1 MNLYV
6 TRLGELA
13 THLGI
18 GTIEQDETG
27 HACLTLDRLW
37 AIHLAPLGTESM
49 VMFLRAGALG
59 SDAHAHELL
68 RGNLFSAEPS
78 TIRVALGQDDH
89 LLLWCQLP
97 LANSEAAQIQLALQ
111 QLVARAVALSCEGES
126 SPHSDN
132 LSTLRV

>member
-13 THLGI
+13 AHLGI
-18 GTIEQDETG
+18 DTIEQDETG

-59 SDAHAHELL
+59 SDAHARELL
-68 RGNLFSAEPS
+68 RGNLFSPEPS

-111 QLVARAVALSCEGES
+111 QLVARAVALSCEGVS

>member
-13 THLGI
+13 AHLGI
-18 GTIEQDETG
+18 DTIEQDETG

-59 SDAHAHELL
+59 SDAHARELL
-68 RGNLFSAEPS
+68 RGNLFSSEPS

-111 QLVARAVALSCEGES
+111 QLVARAVALSCEGVS

>member
-1 MNLYV
+1 MNLYI

-13 THLGI
+13 AHLGI
-18 GTIEQDETG
+18 GAIEQDEAG

-37 AIHLAPLGTESM
+37 AIHLAPLGEESM

-59 SDAHAHELL
+59 GEGQARELL
-68 RGNLFSAEPS
+68 RGNLFNAEPS

-89 LLLWCQLP
+89 LILWCQLP
-97 LANSEAAQIQLALQ
+97 LANSEAAQLQLALQ
-111 QLVARAVALSCEGES
+111 QLVARAVALSGEGES
-126 SPHSDN
+126 PSHSKH

>member
-59 SDAHAHELL
+59 SDAQARELL
-68 RGNLFSAEPS
+68 RGNLFSVEPS

-89 LLLWCQLP
+89 LILWCQLP
-97 LANSEAAQIQLALQ
+97 LANSEAAQIQLALL
-111 QLVARAVALSCEGES
+111 QLVARAVALSCEGEP

>member
-13 THLGI
+13 AHLGI
-18 GTIEQDETG
+18 DTIEQDETG

-59 SDAHAHELL
+59 SDAHARELL
-68 RGNLFSAEPS
+68 RGNLFSSEPS

-97 LANSEAAQIQLALQ
+97 LANSEAAQILLALQ
-111 QLVARAVALSCEGES
+111 QLVARAVALSCEGVS

>member
-13 THLGI
+13 AHLGI
-18 GTIEQDETG
+18 DTIEQDETG

-59 SDAHAHELL
+59 SDAHARELL

-111 QLVARAVALSCEGES
+111 QLVALGG
-126 SPHSDN
+126 
-132 LSTLRV
+132 RVEL